1 MVYKG
6 GVWGGG
12 AKLTMRLLHSALETT
27 LFPVALAL
35 EVISCRNDL
44 EPVNCMGG
52 GRTSSGARSLDL
64 LLQGNGGEWPI
75 SVSAQAR
82 PSCTKERI
90 PNVVHLVIN
99 FIVQPD
105 SGFRRSKPIL

>member
-1 MVYKG
+1 MVCKR
-6 GVWGGG
+6 GGG
-12 AKLTMRLLHSALETT
+12 DAKLTIRLLHSALEST

-44 EPVNCMGG
+44 EPVNGMGD
-52 GRTSSGARSLDL
+52 GRTPGGARSLDL

-82 PSCTKERI
+82 PSRTKERI
-90 PNVVHLVIN
+90 PGVVHLVVN
-99 FIVQPD
+99 FIVQSD